1 MKNKKN
7 MKDKKRN
14 MKNKKNMK
22 DKKRNM
28 KNKKNMKNKWNKSF
42 LEQSDLS
49 SRPGLRSA
57 GSMRSGREEAARTQ
71 TPSRPST

>member
-1 MKNKKN
+1 MRNKRNEKNKKN
-7 MKDKKRN
+7 NKNTKNKKRN
-14 MKNKKNMK
+14 MKNKKN
-22 DKKRNM
+22 KRN
-28 KNKKNMKNKWNKSF
+28 KRF

-49 SRPGLRSA
+49 NRPGLRSA